1 MRALK
6 AELQIRSNTDLLSD
20 ALALFHWAV
29 SERKRGCQII
39 SESANGERRVLLFP
53 CLERVTPEVVLL
65 RAEIRWTER
74 ELRSL
79 AELAS
84 AAEASRPTQALIRAM
99 RD

>member
-6 AELQIRSNTDLLSD
+6 AELQIRSNTEFLLD
-20 ALALFHWAV
+20 AMPLSIGGVGTETRPPDHQ
-29 SERKRGCQII
+29 RKR
-39 SESANGERRVLLFP
+39 ERRRRMLVFP
-53 CLERVTPEVVLL
+53 RLERVAPEPVLP
-65 RAEIRWTER
+65 RVEIQWTER

-79 AELAS
+79 GELAS